1 MLSTPTEPKVVIDI
15 HSLVLTKVHNRNA
28 KDQRRTRDYVVVLC
42 YNKRKLMSLAP

>member
-15 HSLVLTKVHNRNA
+15 HSLVLIITYNRNA
-28 KDQRRTRDYVVVLC
+28 KDQRRTRDYIVVPY